1 MDEACGGVPKIVDYF
16 CHYIHLIRS
25 RQIHG
30 QPISRIHIKPERDMI
45 SRRSLMGTALGA
57 PFLSLLPGMARA
69 SAWPSAGPIRLV
81 VAQGGGGNADVVA
94 RILVEA
100 LEPVLGQS
108 IVVENNG
115 SASGMRA
122 TEDVSNA
129 APDGYTL
136 LVGTSSQLVHNIAL
150 FEPLPVDIASTLRGV
165 AMINEVP
172 MVMCVPAD
180 SPDADLAALTA
191 RIQADP
197 ATFQYGSGPAGTTT
211 HITGALFLQRIGA
224 EGVVHIP
231 YPRSPE
237 AMVDLIAGR
246 LSFVFD
252 PSLTAIGQV
261 QGGAVRALGV
271 SAPERLAALPD
282 VATMSEA
289 GLPDFVSQTWNTISA
304 PAGTPDEIVNR
315 LNAAINEIVQA
326 PAMRARLQDLAS
338 IVPGAKTPAEVDAY
352 YAQQRETWIPV
363 VRATG
368 VRSTG

>member
-1 MDEACGGVPKIVDYF
+1 MLLG
-16 CHYIHLIRS
+16 S
-25 RQIHG
+25 
-30 QPISRIHIKPERDMI
+30 
-45 SRRSLMGTALGA
+45 ALAA
-57 PFLSLLPGMARA
+57 PFLSVLPRAARA
-69 SAWPSAGPIRLV
+69 AQWPAAGPIRLV

-115 SASGMRA
+115 TASGMRA

-136 LVGTSSQLVHNIAL
+136 LVGTSSQLVHNMAL
-150 FEPLPVDIASTLRGV
+150 FDPLPVDIASTLRGV

-172 MVMCVPAD
+172 MVMCVPTD

-191 RIQADP
+191 RIKADP
-197 ATFQYGSGPAGTTT
+197 AAFQYGSGPAGTTT

-231 YPRSPE
+231 YPRSPD
-237 AMVDLIAGR
+237 AMVDLVAGR

-261 QGGAVRALGV
+261 QGAAVRALGV
-271 SAPERLAALPD
+271 SAPVRLAALSVVP
-282 VATMSEA
+282 TMEEA
-289 GLPDFVSQTWNTISA
+289 GLPGFVSQTWNTISA
-304 PAGTPDEIVNR
+304 PAGTPDDIVTA
-315 LNAAINEIVQA
+315 LNGMINDIVQSD
-326 PAMRARLQDLAS
+326 AMRARLEELAS
-338 IVPGAKTPAEVDAY
+338 IVPAAKTPAEVDAY
-352 YAQQRETWIPV
+352 YAAQRETWIPV
-363 VRATG
+363 VRGTG
-368 VRSTG
+368 ARVEG

>member
-1 MDEACGGVPKIVDYF
+1 M
-16 CHYIHLIRS
+16 IH
-25 RQIHG
+25 
-30 QPISRIHIKPERDMI
+30 
-45 SRRSLMGTALGA
+45 RRMLLGSALAA
-57 PFLSLLPGMARA
+57 PFLSLLPRA
-69 SAWPSAGPIRLV
+69 AQAAQWPAAGPIRLV

-115 SASGMRA
+115 TASGMRA

-150 FEPLPVDIASTLRGV
+150 FDPLPVDITSTLRGV

-180 SPDADLAALTA
+180 SSDADLAALTA
-191 RIQADP
+191 RVQADP
-197 ATFQYGSGPAGTTT
+197 TAFQYGSGPAGTTT

-271 SAPERLAALPD
+271 SAPVRLAALSD
-282 VATMSEA
+282 VPTLEEA
-289 GLPDFVSQTWNTISA
+289 GLPGFVSQTWNTISA
-304 PAGTPDEIVNR
+304 PAGTPDDIVTA
-315 LNAAINEIVQA
+315 LNGMINEIVQSD
-326 PAMRARLQDLAS
+326 AMRARLEELAS
-338 IVPGAKTPAEVDAY
+338 IVPAAKTPAEVDAY
-352 YAQQRETWIPV
+352 YAAQRETWIPV
-363 VRATG
+363 VRGTG
-368 VRSTG
+368 ARVEG

>member
-1 MDEACGGVPKIVDYF
+1 M
-16 CHYIHLIRS
+16 IR
-25 RQIHG
+25 
-30 QPISRIHIKPERDMI
+30 
-45 SRRSLMGTALGA
+45 RRTLLGTALAA
-57 PFLSLLPGMARA
+57 PFISILPRTARA
-69 SAWPSAGPIRLV
+69 DQWPAAGPIRLV

-100 LEPVLGQS
+100 LEPVLGQR
-108 IVVENNG
+108 VLVENNG
-115 SASGMRA
+115 TASGMRA

-150 FEPLPVDIASTLRGV
+150 FDPLPVDIATTLRGV

-172 MVMCVPAD
+172 MVMSVPVG

-197 ATFQYGSGPAGTTT
+197 ALFQYGSGPAGTTT
-211 HITGALFLQRIGA
+211 HITGALYLQRIGA

-237 AMVDLIAGR
+237 AMVDLVAGR

-271 SAPERLAALPD
+271 SAPVRLPALAD
-282 VATMSEA
+282 VPTMEEA
-289 GLPDFVSQTWNTISA
+289 GLPGFVSQTWNTIAA
-304 PAGTPDEIVNR
+304 PAGTPEEIVNT
-315 LNAAINEIVQA
+315 LNGMINDIVQSD
-326 PAMRARLQDLAS
+326 AMRTRLEELAS
-338 IVPGAKTPAEVDAY
+338 IVPPAKTPAEVDTY
-352 YAQQRETWIPV
+352 YADQRETWIPV
-363 VRATG
+363 VRGTG
-368 VRSTG
+368 AQRQG

>member
-1 MDEACGGVPKIVDYF
+1 M
-16 CHYIHLIRS
+16 IH
-25 RQIHG
+25 
-30 QPISRIHIKPERDMI
+30 
-45 SRRSLMGTALGA
+45 RRVLLGSAIAA
-57 PFLSLLPGMARA
+57 PFLSLLPRSARA
-69 SAWPSAGPIRLV
+69 AQWPAAGPIRLV

-100 LEPVLGQS
+100 LEPVLGQN

-115 SASGMRA
+115 TASGMRA

-150 FEPLPVDIASTLRGV
+150 FDPLPVDIASSLRGV

-180 SPDADLAALTA
+180 SPDVDLVALTA
-191 RIQADP
+191 RIKADP
-197 ATFQYGSGPAGTTT
+197 AAFQYGSGPAGTTT

-231 YPRSPE
+231 YPRSPD
-237 AMVDLIAGR
+237 AMVDLVAGR

-261 QGGAVRALGV
+261 QGEAVRALGV
-271 SAPERLAALPD
+271 SAPVRLAALSEVP
-282 VATMSEA
+282 TMDEA
-289 GLPDFVSQTWNTISA
+289 GLPGFVSQTWNTISA
-304 PAGTPDEIVNR
+304 PAGTPDEIVTA
-315 LNAAINEIVQA
+315 LNGMINEIVQSD
-326 PAMRARLQDLAS
+326 AMRARLEELAS
-338 IVPGAKTPAEVDAY
+338 IVPAAKTPAEVDAY
-352 YAQQRETWIPV
+352 YAAQRETWIPV
-363 VRATG
+363 VRGTG
-368 VRSTG
+368 ARVEG

>member
-1 MDEACGGVPKIVDYF
+1 
-16 CHYIHLIRS
+16 
-25 RQIHG
+25 
-30 QPISRIHIKPERDMI
+30 MI
-45 SRRSLMGTALGA
+45 PRRTLLGSALAA
-57 PFLSLLPGMARA
+57 PFLSLLPRAARA
-69 SAWPSAGPIRLV
+69 SAWPAAGPIRLV

-115 SASGMRA
+115 TASGMRA

-150 FEPLPVDIASTLRGV
+150 FEPLPVDIETTLRGV

-172 MVMCVPAD
+172 MVMCVPVD

-197 ATFQYGSGPAGTTT
+197 AAFQYGSGPAGTTT

-237 AMVDLIAGR
+237 AMVDLVAGR

-271 SAPERLAALPD
+271 SAPTRLAALSEVP
-282 VATMSEA
+282 TMEEA
-289 GLPDFVSQTWNTISA
+289 GLSGFVSQTWNTISA
-304 PAGTPDEIVNR
+304 PAGTPEEIVTA
-315 LNAAINEIVQA
+315 LNGMINEIVQSDG
-326 PAMRARLQDLAS
+326 MRARLEELAS
-338 IVPGAKTPAEVDAY
+338 IVPPAKTPAEVDAY
-352 YAQQRETWIPV
+352 YAAQRETWIPV
-363 VRATG
+363 VRGTG
-368 VRSTG
+368 ARVEG

>member
-1 MDEACGGVPKIVDYF
+1 M
-16 CHYIHLIRS
+16 IH
-25 RQIHG
+25 
-30 QPISRIHIKPERDMI
+30 
-45 SRRSLMGTALGA
+45 RRMLLGSALAA
-57 PFLSLLPGMARA
+57 PFLSFLPRVAHA
-69 SAWPSAGPIRLV
+69 AEWPAEGPIRLV

-108 IVVENNG
+108 ILVENNG
-115 SASGMRA
+115 TASGMRA
-122 TEDVSNA
+122 TEDVSSA

-150 FEPLPVDIASTLRGV
+150 FDPLPVDITSSLRGV

-180 SPDADLAALTA
+180 SPDGDLAALTA

-197 ATFQYGSGPAGTTT
+197 AAFQYGSGPAGTTT

-261 QGGAVRALGV
+261 QGGAVRPLGV
-271 SAPERLAALPD
+271 SAPVRLAALSD
-282 VATMSEA
+282 VPTMEEA
-289 GLPDFVSQTWNTISA
+289 GLPGFVSQTWNTISA
-304 PAGTPDEIVNR
+304 PAGTPDDIVTA
-315 LNAAINEIVQA
+315 LNGMINEIVQSD
-326 PAMRARLQDLAS
+326 AMRARLEKLAS
-338 IVPGAKTPAEVDAY
+338 IVPTAKTPAEVDAY
-352 YAQQRETWIPV
+352 YAAQRETWIPV
-363 VRATG
+363 VRGTG
-368 VRSTG
+368 ARVEG

>member
-1 MDEACGGVPKIVDYF
+1 M
-16 CHYIHLIRS
+16 IH
-25 RQIHG
+25 
-30 QPISRIHIKPERDMI
+30 
-45 SRRSLMGTALGA
+45 RRTLLGSAVAA
-57 PFLSLLPGMARA
+57 PFLSFLPRA
-69 SAWPSAGPIRLV
+69 AHATEWPAAGPIRLV
-81 VAQGGGGNADVVA
+81 VAQGGGGNADVVS

-108 IVVENNG
+108 ILVENNG
-115 SASGMRA
+115 TASGMRA

-150 FEPLPVDIASTLRGV
+150 FEPLPVDIETTLRGV

-172 MVMCVPAD
+172 MVMCVPNE

-191 RIQADP
+191 RLQANP
-197 ATFQYGSGPAGTTT
+197 ASFQYGSGPAGTTT
-211 HITGALFLQRIGA
+211 HISGALFLQRIGA

-261 QGGAVRALGV
+261 QGGAVRPMGV
-271 SAPERLAALPD
+271 SAPVRLAALSD
-282 VATMSEA
+282 VPTMEEA
-289 GLPDFVSQTWNTISA
+289 GLPGFVSQTWNTISA
-304 PAGTPDEIVNR
+304 PAGTPDEIVMA
-315 LNAAINEIVQA
+315 LNGMINEIVQSD
-326 PAMRARLQDLAS
+326 AMRARLEELAS
-338 IVPGAKTPAEVDAY
+338 IVPAAKTPAEVDAY
-352 YAQQRETWIPV
+352 YAEQRETWIPV
-363 VRATG
+363 VRGTG
-368 VRSTG
+368 VRAGG

>member
-1 MDEACGGVPKIVDYF
+1 M
-16 CHYIHLIRS
+16 IH
-25 RQIHG
+25 
-30 QPISRIHIKPERDMI
+30 
-45 SRRSLMGTALGA
+45 RRMLLGSALAA
-57 PFLSLLPGMARA
+57 PFLSLLPRAARA
-69 SAWPSAGPIRLV
+69 AQWPAAGPIRLV

-115 SASGMRA
+115 TASGMRA

-136 LVGTSSQLVHNIAL
+136 LVGTSSQLVHNMAL
-150 FEPLPVDIASTLRGV
+150 FDPLPVDIASTLRGV

-172 MVMCVPAD
+172 MVMCVPTD

-191 RIQADP
+191 RIKADP
-197 ATFQYGSGPAGTTT
+197 AAFQYGSGPAGTTT

-231 YPRSPE
+231 YPRSPD
-237 AMVDLIAGR
+237 AMVDLVAGR

-271 SAPERLAALPD
+271 SAPVRLAALSEVP
-282 VATMSEA
+282 TMDEA
-289 GLPDFVSQTWNTISA
+289 GLPGFVSQTWNTISA
-304 PAGTPDEIVNR
+304 PAGTPDEIVTA
-315 LNAAINEIVQA
+315 LNGMINEIVQSD
-326 PAMRARLQDLAS
+326 AMRARLEELAS
-338 IVPGAKTPAEVDAY
+338 IVPAAKTPAEVDAY
-352 YAQQRETWIPV
+352 YAAQRETWIPV
-363 VRATG
+363 VRGTG
-368 VRSTG
+368 ARVEG

>member
-1 MDEACGGVPKIVDYF
+1 M
-16 CHYIHLIRS
+16 IR
-25 RQIHG
+25 
-30 QPISRIHIKPERDMI
+30 
-45 SRRSLMGTALGA
+45 RRTLLGSALAA
-57 PFLSLLPGMARA
+57 PFLSVLPRTARA
-69 SAWPSAGPIRLV
+69 SQWPAAGPIRLV

-115 SASGMRA
+115 TASGMRA

-150 FEPLPVDIASTLRGV
+150 FDPLPVDIATTLRGV

-172 MVMCVPAD
+172 MVLCVPAV

-191 RIQADP
+191 RILADP
-197 ATFQYGSGPAGTTT
+197 AAFQYGSGPAGTTT

-261 QGGAVRALGV
+261 QGAAVRALGV
-271 SAPERLAALPD
+271 SAPVRLAALAD
-282 VATMSEA
+282 VPTMAEA

-304 PAGTPDEIVNR
+304 PAGTPDEIVTA
-315 LNAAINEIVQA
+315 LNGMINDIVQSD
-326 PAMRARLQDLAS
+326 AMRARLQDLAS
-338 IVPGAKTPAEVDAY
+338 IVPPAKTPAEVDAY
-352 YAQQRETWIPV
+352 YAAQRETWIPV
-363 VRATG
+363 VRDTG
-368 VRSTG
+368 VRQQG

>member
-1 MDEACGGVPKIVDYF
+1 M
-16 CHYIHLIRS
+16 IH
-25 RQIHG
+25 
-30 QPISRIHIKPERDMI
+30 
-45 SRRSLMGTALGA
+45 RRTLLGSALAA
-57 PFLSLLPGMARA
+57 PFLSFLPRA
-69 SAWPSAGPIRLV
+69 AHATEWPGAGPIRLV
-81 VAQGGGGNADVVA
+81 VAQGGGGNADVVS

-100 LEPVLGQS
+100 LEPLLGQS

-115 SASGMRA
+115 TASGMRA

-150 FEPLPVDIASTLRGV
+150 FEPLPVDIETTLRGV

-172 MVMCVPAD
+172 MVMCVPNE

-191 RIQADP
+191 RLQADP
-197 ATFQYGSGPAGTTT
+197 ASFQYGSGPAGTTT
-211 HITGALFLQRIGA
+211 HISGALFLQRIGA

-261 QGGAVRALGV
+261 QGGAVRPMGV
-271 SAPERLAALPD
+271 SAPVRLAALSD
-282 VATMSEA
+282 VPTMGEA
-289 GLPDFVSQTWNTISA
+289 GLPGFVSQTWNTISA
-304 PAGTPDEIVNR
+304 PAGTPDEIVMA
-315 LNAAINEIVQA
+315 LNGMINEIVQA
-326 PAMRARLQDLAS
+326 DAMRARLEELAS
-338 IVPGAKTPAEVDAY
+338 IVPAAKTPAEVDAY
-352 YAQQRETWIPV
+352 YAEQRETWIPV
-363 VRATG
+363 VRGTG
-368 VRSTG
+368 VRAGG

>member
-1 MDEACGGVPKIVDYF
+1 
-16 CHYIHLIRS
+16 
-25 RQIHG
+25 
-30 QPISRIHIKPERDMI
+30 MI
-45 SRRSLMGTALGA
+45 NRRMLLGSALAA
-57 PFLSLLPGMARA
+57 PFLSVLPRAARA
-69 SAWPSAGPIRLV
+69 AQWPAAGPIRLV

-115 SASGMRA
+115 TASGMRA

-136 LVGTSSQLVHNIAL
+136 LVGTSSQLVHNMAL
-150 FEPLPVDIASTLRGV
+150 FDPLPVDIASTLRGV

-172 MVMCVPAD
+172 MVMCVPTD

-191 RIQADP
+191 RIKADP
-197 ATFQYGSGPAGTTT
+197 AAFQYGSGPAGTTT

-231 YPRSPE
+231 YPRSPD
-237 AMVDLIAGR
+237 AMVDLVAGR

-271 SAPERLAALPD
+271 SAPVRLAALSEVP
-282 VATMSEA
+282 TMDEA
-289 GLPDFVSQTWNTISA
+289 GLPGFISQTWNTISA
-304 PAGTPDEIVNR
+304 PAGTPDEIVTA
-315 LNAAINEIVQA
+315 LNGMINEIVQSDT
-326 PAMRARLQDLAS
+326 MRARLEELAS
-338 IVPGAKTPAEVDAY
+338 IVPAAKTPAEVDAY
-352 YAQQRETWIPV
+352 YAAQRETWIPV
-363 VRATG
+363 VRGTG
-368 VRSTG
+368 ARVEG

>member
-1 MDEACGGVPKIVDYF
+1 M
-16 CHYIHLIRS
+16 IR
-25 RQIHG
+25 
-30 QPISRIHIKPERDMI
+30 
-45 SRRSLMGTALGA
+45 RRALLGSALAA
-57 PFLSLLPGMARA
+57 PFLSVLPRTARG
-69 SAWPSAGPIRLV
+69 STWPAAGPIRLV

-100 LEPVLGQS
+100 LEPVLGQR
-108 IVVENNG
+108 ILVENNG
-115 SASGMRA
+115 TASGMRA
-122 TEDVSNA
+122 TEEVSTA

-150 FEPLPVDIASTLRGV
+150 FDPLPVDIATTLRGV

-197 ATFQYGSGPAGTTT
+197 AAFQYGSGPAGTTT
-211 HITGALFLQRIGA
+211 HITGALYLQRIGA

-271 SAPERLAALPD
+271 SAPVRLPALAEVP
-282 VATMSEA
+282 TMDEA
-289 GLPDFVSQTWNTISA
+289 GLPGFVSQTWNTIAA
-304 PAGTPDEIVNR
+304 PAGTPDEIVMA
-315 LNAAINEIVQA
+315 LNGMINDIVQSE
-326 PAMRARLQDLAS
+326 AMRARLEGLAS
-338 IVPGAKTPAEVDAY
+338 IVPPAKTPAQVDAY
-352 YAQQRETWIPV
+352 YAEQRETWIPV
-363 VRATG
+363 VRDTG
-368 VRSTG
+368 VRQQG

>member
-1 MDEACGGVPKIVDYF
+1 M
-16 CHYIHLIRS
+16 IH
-25 RQIHG
+25 
-30 QPISRIHIKPERDMI
+30 
-45 SRRSLMGTALGA
+45 RRTLLGSALAA
-57 PFLSLLPGMARA
+57 PFLSVLPRTAHAG
-69 SAWPSAGPIRLV
+69 AWPAAGPIRLV

-115 SASGMRA
+115 TASGMRA
-122 TEDVSNA
+122 TEDVGNA

-150 FEPLPVDIASTLRGV
+150 FEPLPVDIATTLRGV

-172 MVMCVPAD
+172 MVMCVPTD

-191 RIQADP
+191 RLRADP
-197 ATFQYGSGPAGTTT
+197 AAFQYGSGPAGTTT
-211 HITGALFLQRIGA
+211 HITGALFLQRIGV
-224 EGVVHIP
+224 EGVVHVP

-261 QGGAVRALGV
+261 QGGAVRPLGV
-271 SAPERLAALPD
+271 SAPVRLAALSD
-282 VATMSEA
+282 VPTMDEA
-289 GLPDFVSQTWNTISA
+289 GLPGFVSQTWNTIAA
-304 PAGTPDEIVNR
+304 PAGTPDEIVMA
-315 LNAAINEIVQA
+315 LNGMINAIVQSD
-326 PAMRARLQDLAS
+326 AMRARLEDLAS
-338 IVPGAKTPAEVDAY
+338 IVPAAKTPAEVDAY
-352 YAQQRETWIPV
+352 YAAQRETWIPV
-363 VRATG
+363 VRGTG
-368 VRSTG
+368 ARVTG